1 MFFVRNVP
9 VVIEPGVGGIE
20 AEFAVANPPKKQR
33 AFPVQLL
40 RVALDEE
47 AATKLPFVAST
58 KFPHVFSLTT
68 NPEES
73 VSLLV
78 YDNLGRISFV
88 YTRDATGKAWEKRE
102 VAAEH
107 AGKTVTQFSVRFSFG
122 SAKLRDKFMEL
133 VDNVLQQMQ
142 SDQKPNMA
150 DVEAAF
156 TILSRSRVNPVV
168 MPVSVPKSSLKS
180 VKI

>member
-9 VVIEPGVGGIE
+9 VVIEPGVGVLE
-20 AEFAVANPPKKQR
+20 AEFAVANPPKKQQ
-33 AFPVQLL
+33 AFPVQLF
-40 RVALDEE
+40 RVALDETT
-47 AATKLPFVAST
+47 ATKLPFVATT
-58 KFPHVFSLTT
+58 KLPHVFSLTA

-88 YTRDATGKAWEKRE
+88 YTRDETGKAWEKRE

-133 VDNVLQQMQ
+133 VDNVMSQMQ
-142 SDQKPNMA
+142 ADQKPNMA

-156 TILSRSRVNPVV
+156 TILSRSRVSPVV
-168 MPVSVPKSSLKS
+168 MPVSVPKNSLKS